1 MGTTGS
7 ERPLLV
13 ERTDGSVMSIW
24 ARRKIVKRC
33 PSGHAMD
40 VGLRTCP
47 KCTGHREQ
55 VVTVRDDLERTIDG
69 SRLTADAEP
78 SLFGRVPGESDAEPS
93 LFGGVP
99 GESDAEP
106 VRIRA
111 RLQRDAG
118 GPRDDD
124 IEIERRPV
132 KLGRSPSAD
141 GRSRLVT
148 LDDPCMSRDHVV
160 LETGPEGLVVQDL
173 HSKNGTYVNE
183 QPVQRA
189 VLHSGDRLRVGQT
202 DLWVTLS

>member
-1 MGTTGS
+1 
-7 ERPLLV
+7 
-13 ERTDGSVMSIW
+13 MSIW

-40 VGLRTCP
+40 VGMRTCP
-47 KCTGHREQ
+47 KCTGRAEPIGS
-55 VVTVRDDLERTIDG
+55 VRDDLERTIDG

-78 SLFGRVPGESDAEPS
+78 SLFGRVPATP
-93 LFGGVP
+93 V
-99 GESDAEP
+99 AEP

-111 RLQRDAG
+111 RLQRTAG

-124 IEIERRPV
+124 IEIGRGPV

-148 LDDPCMSRDHVV
+148 LDDPCLSRDHAV

-173 HSKNGTYVNE
+173 NSKNGTYVND